1 MYFYNNVQDDINN
14 IVINALKESSAKEWN
29 KAAPILYNAM
39 KNIMG
44 GNLQVSKGIF
54 SKLF

>member
-1 MYFYNNVQDDINN
+1 
-14 IVINALKESSAKEWN
+14 
-29 KAAPILYNAM
+29 LYNAM

-54 SKLF
+54 SKLFWF